1 MLILSRYQG
10 QAIRIGPD
18 VTVVVTAIKQAN
30 GCRPMVKLGIDAP
43 QSITVIREEIEER
56 YGAPNDSDQRC
67 REASGGEAGTGAR
80 PCVPASPSS
89 ESHAHVRGG
98 CPRPEQGV

>member
-18 VTVVVTAIKQAN
+18 VTVVVTTIKQAN

-43 QSITVIREEIEER
+43 KSITVIREEIEER
-56 YGAPNDSDQRC
+56 YGAPDDGDQRC
-67 REASGGEAGTGAR
+67 REASGSEGSTGAC
-80 PCVPASPSS
+80 PCVPASPGS

-98 CPRPEQGV
+98 GPGAEQGV

>member
-1 MLILSRYQG
+1 
-10 QAIRIGPD
+10 

-56 YGAPNDSDQRC
+56 YGAPNDGDQRC

-80 PCVPASPSS
+80 PCVPASARG
-89 ESHAHVRGG
+89 ESHAHVRRGG
-98 CPRPEQGV
+98 PGAEQGV